1 MDPPPCINTWQRIIF
16 KTMSSSEEKATIL
29 VVDDSKI
36 IRLSISRI
44 VEKLG
49 YNSLSAANG
58 ESCLEMLNSRHIDLL
73 LLDVKM
79 PIRNGLEV
87 LSYIRDHH
95 FTLPVIMISG
105 STDIELA
112 IESLKMGAYQYLL
125 KPIEP
130 DRLAVTIKNAL
141 SEQDLRE
148 QVKLFSAAMVQS
160 PFSVVIT
167 DPEGVIEYVNPAFT
181 AVSGYIE
188 KDAKGRKSNIL
199 ASGQHSPKFYS
210 RLWKTIT
217 SGKVWEGEFI
227 NRRNNG
233 ELFWENATIS
243 PINDYTGKISHYLAI
258 KQDITE
264 RKREQAALVESER
277 RFQELADLLPQ
288 PVFECDTSGIITY
301 TNRLGYELFGY
312 TKEELD
318 NGVSSL
324 QLYVPE
330 DRERVRQNIE
340 FRLKDIPFESHE
352 YTALKKDGTMF
363 PILIYTTRIVR
374 EGKPVGIRGI
384 VLDITERR
392 QIEEKMHQLNQ
403 TLEQRVEERTRELE
417 KTHRQ
422 MILQEKLASIG
433 QLAAGLAHELNN
445 PINFVR
451 MNFASLQ
458 EDIDDLQD
466 ILGDY
471 REIVRK
477 IDEGSDPGEDLRR
490 LQMKEKDLSVDS
502 LLADIPNIFSESKH
516 GFDRVT
522 TIIESMRNF
531 SFRHAENEMVSFNIN
546 KGIRDT
552 LVIARNEYRYVAD
565 VKSVLEDLPPVPC
578 NPEQINQVFLNLI
591 INGAHA
597 IASQQRSSKGK
608 IVIHTW
614 HDERS
619 VYCSIADDGPGI
631 SPEVMR
637 HIFEPFF
644 TTKEPGK
651 GTGLGLS
658 ISYDII
664 VQKHG
669 GKLDVHCPPEGGTVF
684 TVELPLNTYLSNA

>member
-1 MDPPPCINTWQRIIF
+1 MATHHTR
-16 KTMSSSEEKATIL
+16 KMSFSEEKATVL

-36 IRLSISRI
+36 IRLSTSRI

-49 YNSLSAANG
+49 YNSVSAANG
-58 ESCLEMLNSRHIDLL
+58 ESCLEILNSRHIDLL

-79 PIRNGLEV
+79 PKRNGLEV

-105 STDIELA
+105 SSDIEQA

-130 DRLAVTIKNAL
+130 DRLAVTMKNAL

-148 QVKLFSAAMVQS
+148 QVKLLSAAMTQS
-160 PFSVVIT
+160 PFSLVIT
-167 DPEGVIEYVNPAFT
+167 DPDGLIEYVNPAFT
-181 AVSGYIE
+181 IVSGYNE
-188 KDAKGRKSNIL
+188 KDAKGRNPNML

-210 RLWKTIT
+210 KLWKTIS
-217 SGKVWEGEFI
+217 SGKIWEGEFI
-227 NRRNNG
+227 NRRKNG

-243 PINDYTGKISHYLAI
+243 PVKDYTGKISHYLAI
-258 KQDITE
+258 KQDITQ
-264 RKREQAALVESER
+264 RKREQEALAESER

-288 PVFECDTSGIITY
+288 PVFECDTRGMITY
-301 TNRLGYELFGY
+301 SNRLGFELFGY
-312 TKEELD
+312 TKEDLEK
-318 NGVSSL
+318 GVSSL
-324 QLYVPE
+324 LLYAPE

-340 FRLKDIPFESHE
+340 CRLKDIPFESHE
-352 YTALKKDGTMF
+352 YTALKKDGTTF
-363 PILIYTTRIVR
+363 PILIYTTKIVR

-392 QIEEKMHQLNQ
+392 QIEEKMQQLNQ
-403 TLEQRVEERTRELE
+403 SLEERVEERTRELE

-451 MNFASLQ
+451 MNFSTLQ

-466 ILGDY
+466 ILGSY

-477 IDEGSDPGEDLRR
+477 IDERIDLNHELRSIR
-490 LQMKEKDLSVDS
+490 EKEKILSVDS
-502 LLADIPNIFSESKH
+502 LLKDIPEIFSESRQ
-516 GFDRVT
+516 GFDRIT

-531 SFRHAENEMVSFNIN
+531 SFRHADNETVSFDIN

-552 LVIARNEYRYVAD
+552 LVIARNEYRYVAEID
-565 VKSVLEDLPPVPC
+565 PYLQELPSVPC

-591 INGAHA
+591 INSAHA

-608 IVIHTW
+608 IVIRTW
-614 HDERS
+614 HEDMM

-631 SPEVMR
+631 SPDVMS

-644 TTKEPGK
+644 TTKDPGK

-669 GKLDVHCPPEGGTVF
+669 GKLDVNCSPEGGAVF
-684 TVELPLNTYLSNA
+684 TIGLPLKKKIKSHERPQ